1 MPMGQDIERINRKN
15 FRSAL
20 NALAYP
26 GRSQQ
31 VTPLFGS
38 GLLALASVLLYAE
51 VTYHY
56 RGGRDIQLI
65 EALTGSQRVD
75 AATADYLLSDGE
87 SPELLAKAQVGTPDS
102 PEFGAT
108 LVIDCSGAARS
119 TKAVLTGPGID
130 GSRRLELPLSLE
142 LLEALEEKNS
152 ALPLGIDCFLLVG
165 GDGLIG
171 LPRTTR
177 IEALS

>member
-1 MPMGQDIERINRKN
+1 MSTGQDIERINRMN

-26 GRSQQ
+26 GRLHR
-31 VTPLFGS
+31 VTPLFDS

-56 RGGRDIQLI
+56 QGGRDIHLI
-65 EALTGSQRVD
+65 EALTGTRSAD
-75 AATADYLLSDGE
+75 AVAADYLFSDGE
-87 SPELLAKAQVGTPDS
+87 SPELLAQARVGTQDS

-108 LVIDCSGAARS
+108 LVIDCLAGTRS
-119 TKAVLTGPGID
+119 IKTVLTGPGID
-130 GSRRLELPLSLE
+130 GSRRLELPLSRE
-142 LLEALEEKNS
+142 LLEDLEEKNS
-152 ALPLGIDCFLLVG
+152 GFPLGVDCFLLVG
-165 GDGLIG
+165 SDGLIG

-177 IEALS
+177 IEVLS